1 MKSAFAYKW
10 HAHTHTHSC
19 SYTKFLTVLFASE
32 ASFHKLAAC
41 SWKLG
46 RLFTPFHAVMNLTAD
61 LHYKFVYEF
70 TLVFVFKWASYARY
84 DLRLSHAWQHAP
96 ALPQNILQQ
105 LHAPS
110 DWLSTHS
117 LMRAL
122 LGALYACV
130 CLCVCVVVYVH
141 FWMGGHVVKSG
152 VKVHGQVLAVELFAK
167 LCMANVHMGKGN
179 AYFPFPICICNN
191 YNRLCIINTSIS
203 TFLLPVD
210 KWKLI
215 AVDEMLEYICTR
227 FVDFFSFLF

>member
-1 MKSAFAYKW
+1 MHLHISD
-10 HAHTHTHSC
+10 THTHSQ
-19 SYTKFLTVLFASE
+19 L
-32 ASFHKLAAC
+32 
-41 SWKLG
+41 
-46 RLFTPFHAVMNLTAD
+46 
-61 LHYKFVYEF
+61 
-70 TLVFVFKWASYARY
+70 
-84 DLRLSHAWQHAP
+84 
-96 ALPQNILQQ
+96 Q
-105 LHAPS
+105 LHRIPNSAVCHRGFISQARCVFLKARTVVYAIPCGDESNCRFALQIRLRIYFCFRIQMSFLREVRLAVVTCVATCSGAAPKHFA
-110 DWLSTHS
+110 TV
-117 LMRAL
+117 
-122 LGALYACV
+122 ACAERLIV
-130 CLCVCVVVYVH
+130 DSFVDAGTFGRIKCMCVCVVGYVH